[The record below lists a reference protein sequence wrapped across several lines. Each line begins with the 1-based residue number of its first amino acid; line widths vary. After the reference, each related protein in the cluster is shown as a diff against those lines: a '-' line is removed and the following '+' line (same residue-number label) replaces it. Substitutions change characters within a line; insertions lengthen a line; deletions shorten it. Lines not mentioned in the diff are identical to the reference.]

1 MKLILLLG
9 VPFLLLL
16 ICIISFAVSIYLFA
30 KAHGN
35 VKTMSGR
42 RKTVFIISGLV
53 PLVLLVLAF
62 SSLSLFTSNARNKL
76 ADDIQ
81 SGALTVY
88 RVDDTATSRTQNVA
102 LKDSIGAQYLSF
114 EIFADNLYVEQKDAN
129 INIRTKEFEGNVQI
143 KRDSVGFVG
152 FLRRGNLSPDAD
164 KCESILKEE
173 RTKYTRSETA
183 LGTVFEVEE

>member
-16 ICIISFAVSIYLFA
+16 ICIISFVVCIYLFA

-42 RKTVFIISGLV
+42 RKTVFIISGLA
-53 PLVLLVLAF
+53 PLVLLGLAF
-62 SSLSLFTSNARNKL
+62 SSLSLFTNNARNKL

-88 RVDDTATSRTQNVA
+88 RVDDTATSRTKNVA
-102 LKDSIGAQYLSF
+102 LRDNAGVPYLSF
-114 EIFADNLYVEQKDAN
+114 DIFSDTLYSEQEDAN
-129 INIRTKEFEGNVQI
+129 INIRTKEFEGNGQI
-143 KRDSVGFVG
+143 KRDSVGFVR
-152 FLRRGNLSPDAD
+152 FLRHGNLLPDAQGREA
-164 KCESILKEE
+164 KLKEKGI
-173 RTKYTRSETA
+173 KYTK
-183 LGTVFEVEE
+183 